1 MPQKWLIKDYYKQ
14 SYVNKIDNLEE
25 LDKFLEMYNRPQWIR
40 KKYKIWTGQL
50 PIMKLNNKE
59 K

>member
-40 KKYKIWTGQL
+40 KK
-50 PIMKLNNKE
+50 
-59 K
+59 